1 MQKYKKKKKEIC
13 SGTQLASNENRMLYM
28 EETGR
33 TVKNKIREHGGVQKT
48 KRKRSSLLGE

>member
-1 MQKYKKKKKEIC
+1 MQKHKKKKKIC
-13 SGTQLASNENRMLYM
+13 SGTQLASNDNRMLYM

-33 TVKNKIREHGGVQKT
+33 TVKNKIREHGRVQKT